1 MAKKT
6 NFKVNGHEY
15 FKVTRTIGH
24 KADGTP
30 VKKTFYGSGI
40 NEANQKADEYVNNI
54 KNGLITNYDQVTLLE
69 LMHIWIFD
77 FLHNSSKIK
86 PSTFQRYEGLYRNYI
101 KPSNIAG
108 LKIINITLI
117 QMQKFFNDLSENH
130 SYSQLN
136 YLNTFLKTFF
146 YWCIDCG
153 YIIKNPCCKVE
164 IHGNKNKISE
174 KKHNIEILTEE
185 EIRKIKEYIKDS
197 DMELLILLDFA
208 TGLRQGELLALDWN
222 CIDLNKQTIE
232 VKRSIKEV
240 YVYESENKKHIETM
254 FQIPKTP
261 SSYRKVPIPKSILL
275 KLKRIE
281 KKQGLLFHD
290 ENGNP
295 LRAKNVYYQWI
306 KILKKCDI
314 SHRKFHSIRH
324 TYASMLLKNGI
335 DIETVAE
342 LMGHSAISITQIY
355 LHSTGTQKKY

>member
-101 KPSNIAG
+101 IPSNIAG

-146 YWCIDCG
+146 ID
-153 YIIKNPCCKVE
+153 V
-164 IHGNKNKISE
+164 
-174 KKHNIEILTEE
+174 
-185 EIRKIKEYIKDS
+185 
-197 DMELLILLDFA
+197 
-208 TGLRQGELLALDWN
+208 
-222 CIDLNKQTIE
+222 
-232 VKRSIKEV
+232 
-240 YVYESENKKHIETM
+240 
-254 FQIPKTP
+254 
-261 SSYRKVPIPKSILL
+261 
-275 KLKRIE
+275 
-281 KKQGLLFHD
+281 
-290 ENGNP
+290 
-295 LRAKNVYYQWI
+295 
-306 KILKKCDI
+306 
-314 SHRKFHSIRH
+314 
-324 TYASMLLKNGI
+324 
-335 DIETVAE
+335 
-342 LMGHSAISITQIY
+342 
-355 LHSTGTQKKY
+355 